1 MHRVLYAGLLALAIV
16 LGLGPVTIA
25 YLRRLKFGQAV
36 RTDGPQSHLKKSGIP
51 TMGGL
56 LLVAAF
62 MVATVLVAP
71 PGGRLSLALAATAG
85 YFFVGLTDDLL
96 IVVRRRPLG
105 LKARHKLFWQCLFGF
120 GVAYAVAVSP
130 ELGPRL
136 SVPGWSGTIDLP
148 VWAYTL
154 FSGLVIMAGTANAV
168 NLTDGL
174 DGLAAGAVTIAAV
187 AYALIALGRGAVD
200 LAVFAGAVAG
210 ACLGF
215 IWFNAPPAQVF
226 MGDTGSLALGGALG
240 SLALLTKAELWLALI
255 GGLFVL
261 ETLSV
266 TIQVVFFRLT
276 GRRVF
281 RMAPLH
287 HHFELLGW
295 PESKVVARFWL
306 IALVFALAGL
316 MLAPGRAVF

>member
-1 MHRVLYAGLLALAIV
+1 MVEVLAAGGLALGLV
-16 LGLGPVTIA
+16 LGLGPLTIA
-25 YLRRLKFGQAV
+25 CLKRLKFGQAV
-36 RTDGPQSHLKKSGIP
+36 RSDGPETHLKKSGVP

-56 LLVAAF
+56 LLVAAL
-62 MVATVLVAP
+62 MVATALIAP
-71 PGGRLSLALAATAG
+71 PGGRLPWALGATAG
-85 YFFVGLTDDLL
+85 YFLLGFLDDLL

-105 LKARHKLFWQCLFGF
+105 LKARTKLLWQLLLGLTL
-120 GVAYAVAVSP
+120 AYAVAVTP
-130 ELGPRL
+130 GLGPNL
-136 SVPGWSGTIDLP
+136 ALPGGAGLLRLP

-154 FSGLVIMAGTANAV
+154 FGGVVIMVGTANAV

-174 DGLAAGAVTIAAV
+174 DGLAAGAVALTAV
-187 AYALIALGRGAVD
+187 AYALLSLGRETAD

-215 IWFNAPPAQVF
+215 IWFNAPPAQIF
-226 MGDTGSLALGGALG
+226 MGDAGSLALGGALG
-240 SLALLTKAELWLALI
+240 SLALLTKTELLLAVL

-266 TIQVVFFRLT
+266 IIQVASFRLT

-281 RMAPLH
+281 RMSPLH

-306 IALVFALAGL
+306 IALVFTLAGL
-316 MLAPGRAVF
+316 LLAAGRPGF